1 MVNLMEYDGLCL
13 FLLFV
18 CCRHVCPVKVGAKG
32 GFSHQ
37 SRMFVVIWVTLFT
50 SVRANNAD
58 PAQPNGMRK
67 HCQQDGYCVTLND
80 GVVTAE
86 AGLCAV
92 IPCSFKS
99 AFTSSK
105 IIWYKCE
112 ALKCEDSDGV
122 FASKE
127 SEGRVSLLESAISKK
142 NCSIRINNLIASDS
156 GSYQLRVEGRGPGE
170 KYTYTVA
177 KTNLSLTG
185 LKQKPT
191 LVVPPLTE
199 GQQTTLTCTAP
210 GLCSGSPPNITWSW
224 RRGGEEDFTITGNIT
239 GFHTENLTDFTQRHS
254 STLTF
259 HPSAEHHGTNI
270 TCKISFTGD
279 TTTEETLILN
289 VTSIMKEC
297 GDHFGTIPWAVA
309 AASLSVNVLCLVSM
323 WLLWNKSKKV
333 KPNQEDR
340 TYMSL
345 QKMDTSPE
353 YDVIIQNKHGK
364 VRTARTV
371 GPRLS
376 EQISLSIQ

>member
-1 MVNLMEYDGLCL
+1 
-13 FLLFV
+13 
-18 CCRHVCPVKVGAKG
+18 
-32 GFSHQ
+32 
-37 SRMFVVIWVTLFT
+37 MFVLIWVTLLC
-50 SVRANNAD
+50 SVRGITANSEASV
-58 PAQPNGMRK
+58 RRTW
-67 HCQQDGYCVTLND
+67 HCQSDYCVNFYENI
-80 GVVTAE
+80 TAE
-86 AGLCAV
+86 AGLCV
-92 IPCSFKS
+92 EISCLFT
-99 AFTSSK
+99 TSSYFK
-105 IIWYKCE
+105 PTNLVWYKCE
-112 ALKCEDSDGV
+112 SSKSRCGESDIILHTNNENKVQSG
-122 FASKE
+122 FR
-127 SEGRVSLLESAISKK
+127 GRVSLLEPRLHHG
-142 NCSIRINNLIASDS
+142 NCSIIISDLQESDS

-185 LKQKPT
+185 LKQKPA
-191 LVVPPLTE
+191 LMVPPLTE

-210 GLCSGSPPNITWSW
+210 GLCPGSPPNITWSW

-259 HPSAEHHGTNI
+259 NPSAEHHGTNI

-279 TTTEETLILN
+279 TTTEETMTLN

-297 GDHFGTIPWAVA
+297 GDHCGTVPWAVA

-353 YDVIIQNKHGK
+353 YDVIIQNKHG
-364 VRTARTV
+364 
-371 GPRLS
+371 
-376 EQISLSIQ
+376 

>member
-1 MVNLMEYDGLCL
+1 MIKFKSIWGLVP
-13 FLLFV
+13 FYWTELL
-18 CCRHVCPVKVGAKG
+18 
-32 GFSHQ
+32 
-37 SRMFVVIWVTLFT
+37 
-50 SVRANNAD
+50 
-58 PAQPNGMRK
+58 
-67 HCQQDGYCVTLND
+67 DGYCVTLND

-156 GSYQLRVEGRGPGE
+156 GSYQLRVEGCGPGE

-210 GLCSGSPPNITWSW
+210 GLCSGSPPNITW
-224 RRGGEEDFTITGNIT
+224 RNIT

-259 HPSAEHHGTNI
+259 HPSAEHHDTSI

-289 VTSIMKEC
+289 VTCEHNQLYVYLSNYICFYVLTCVSKQ
-297 GDHFGTIPWAVA
+297 TLT
-309 AASLSVNVLCLVSM
+309 LSVPLMSFTPIVSCRKTGNPPSQM
-323 WLLWNKSKKV
+323 RGKSS
-333 KPNQEDR
+333 NSCF
-340 TYMSL
+340 Y
-345 QKMDTSPE
+345 
-353 YDVIIQNKHGK
+353 
-364 VRTARTV
+364 
-371 GPRLS
+371 
-376 EQISLSIQ
+376 